1 MNDEDS
7 FMQFEYMFFS
17 PLEVMIEETSQ
28 GVALIKGTLLVEG
41 VSRNGNL
48 YTVDEMEN
56 ISKQAIGKSIFFGV
70 KNGVNP
76 NTGLP
81 AKNLHDDSP
90 ENKIGKITETVLD
103 PIKRRI
109 KFIAQIMNT
118 KKFPD
123 IISKVKAG
131 WGVSIGGFVT
141 KARYVL
147 NEAKKLCLKIQ
158 DMVVEHVTLIDP
170 SIIRGQDEAKVEDVH
185 IQETMIFDVPK
196 TTIVFVIDSRDVKG
210 GEVIS

>member
-1 MNDEDS
+1 MDDEP

-41 VSRNGNL
+41 ISRNGNL

-56 ISKQAIGKSIFFGV
+56 IAKQAVGKPIFFGV
-70 KNGVNP
+70 KNGINP

-81 AKNLHDDSP
+81 AKNLHNDEP
-90 ENKIGKITETVLD
+90 ENKVGKITETFLD

-109 KFIAQIMNT
+109 NFVAQIMNT
-118 KKFPD
+118 EKFPD
-123 IISKVKAG
+123 IIKKIKAG

-141 KARYVL
+141 KAKYVL

-158 DMVVEHVTLIDP
+158 DMVVQHVSLVDP
-170 SIIRGQDEAKVEDVH
+170 TIIRGQDEAKVEDVH
-185 IQETMIFDVPK
+185 IQETMVFDMPK

-210 GEVIS
+210 GEVVR